1 MIFCC
6 DWLWDD
12 AFPEKYRVGVNWGRV
27 MSATRVLACCVSS
40 LCLFGCASAQLN
52 FNTLEIAS
60 TVESLQTKQVLYNIS
75 KFIDNPDTVP
85 DQVVV
90 SSGSVGTTNS
100 ITPNLSNT
108 LVHTYATAAGAA
120 ATGLT
125 RGLTQGQTAAATDQ
139 WTQSW
144 GIAPISDGDD
154 LRRLRAL
161 YLSAALGDFDPSQ
174 YPPRL
179 VAVQGTRPTD
189 PPKYVP
195 DPYFTDA
202 FHALSEKNLCK
213 NWIYY
218 TGPSASTGKERPPV
232 VQNAIPLGRFGNH
245 DLYTTPEAKS
255 RSCLSKFVLLVLDAA
270 GETATPSA
278 GGTTKPKTVIQML
291 PGTTITPDQ
300 LQ

>member
-1 MIFCC
+1 MLRQCNSLNKLMFVHPKVIARLSRTIFCC
-6 DWLWDD
+6 DWLCDD
-12 AFPEKYRVGVNWGRV
+12 AFPEKYRVGVNWGRG
-27 MSATRVLACCVSS
+27 MSGTRILACCVSS
-40 LCLFGCASAQLN
+40 LSLFGCASAQLN

-75 KFIDNPDTVP
+75 KFIDDPDTVP

-100 ITPNLSNT
+100 ITPTLTNT
-108 LVHTYATAAGAA
+108 LLHTYATAAGAV

-125 RGLTQGQTAAATDQ
+125 RSLTQGETGAATDQ

-154 LRRLRAL
+154 LRRLRTL
-161 YLSAALGDFDPSQ
+161 YRFAAFGHFDPSE

-179 VAVQGTRPTD
+179 VAVQGTKPTD

-202 FHALSEKNLCK
+202 LHALSKENLCK
-213 NWIYY
+213 DWIY
-218 TGPSASTGKERPPV
+218 
-232 VQNAIPLGRFGNH
+232 
-245 DLYTTPEAKS
+245 
-255 RSCLSKFVLLVLDAA
+255 
-270 GETATPSA
+270 
-278 GGTTKPKTVIQML
+278 
-291 PGTTITPDQ
+291 
-300 LQ
+300 